1 MKNKGILVI
10 IVIAAVAFLVYNAAY
25 TVDETQQVIIT
36 QFGRIV
42 GTPKTDPGLRFKV
55 PFIQRAN
62 YFAKNLL
69 DWDGDP
75 GQIPTLDK
83 TFIWV
88 DTFARWKITDPVKFF
103 QTVNNQFNAVGKLND
118 IIDPS
123 VRNAI
128 TSNSLIEAVRKSS
141 RSLDTSDVD
150 IEDRIRTSYAV
161 TVGREKITQG
171 ILKQAQPKLAQFGI
185 ELVDVKIKRINYV
198 EQVRKS
204 VYNRM
209 IAERKQ
215 IAERFRS
222 EGKGEA
228 QKILGERERELKLIT
243 SEAYRRAQ
251 VIKGKADAEVTS
263 ILAEAYGADP
273 EFYSF
278 NKTLGIYS
286 EALDDTSSLVLSTD
300 SEGFCNIRL
309 FDVHVKQVGQQ
320 PDTGLLRRGDAV
332 LSPLFRRRRAR
343 STALP
348 RCSCRSRHTRPA
360 TACSSRRSGST

>member
-1 MKNKGILVI
+1 MKNKGIL
-10 IVIAAVAFLVYNAAY
+10 IVIVMAAAAFLVYNAAY

-88 DTFARWKITDPVKFF
+88 DTFARWKITDPIKFF
-103 QTVNNQFNAVGKLND
+103 QTVNNQFSAVGKLND
-118 IIDPS
+118 IIDPA
-123 VRNAI
+123 VRNFI
-128 TSNSLIEAVRKSS
+128 TSYSLIETVRKSS
-141 RSLDTSDVD
+141 RSLDTSDVET
-150 IEDRIRTSYAV
+150 EDRIRTSYAV
-161 TVGREKITQG
+161 NVGREKITQG

-204 VYNRM
+204 VYGRM

-215 IAERFRS
+215 IAEKYRS

-228 QKILGERERELKLIT
+228 QKILGERERDLQEIT
-243 SEAYRRAQ
+243 SEAYRTAQ
-251 VIKGKADAEVTS
+251 EVKGKADAQAT
-263 ILAEAYGADP
+263 IIYAEAYGVDP
-273 EFYSF
+273 DFYSF
-278 NKTLGIYS
+278 VQTLEIYDQS
-286 EALDDTSSLVLSTD
+286 LDEKNTLILSTD
-300 SEGFCNIRL
+300 SEFL
-309 FDVHVKQVGQQ
+309 KYLKEY
-320 PDTGLLRRGDAV
+320 PE
-332 LSPLFRRRRAR
+332 
-343 STALP
+343 
-348 RCSCRSRHTRPA
+348 
-360 TACSSRRSGST
+360 

>member
-1 MKNKGILVI
+1 MKNKGILIAI
-10 IVIAAVAFLVYNAAY
+10 IVAAAAILVYNAAY
-25 TVDETQQVIIT
+25 TVDETEQVIIT

-42 GTPKTDPGLRFKV
+42 GTPKTDPGLKFKV

-118 IIDPS
+118 IIDPA
-123 VRNAI
+123 VRNFI
-128 TSNSLIEAVRKSS
+128 TSHSLIEAVRKSS
-141 RSLDTSDVD
+141 RLLDTSDVE
-150 IEDRIRTSYAV
+150 IEDRIQTSYAV

-204 VYNRM
+204 VYGRM

-215 IAERFRS
+215 IAEKYRS

-228 QKILGERERELKLIT
+228 QKILGERERDLQEIT
-243 SEAYRRAQ
+243 SEAYRTAQ
-251 VIKGKADAEVTS
+251 EIKGKADAEAT
-263 ILAEAYGADP
+263 IIYAESYGVDP
-273 EFYSF
+273 QFYSF
-278 NKTLGIYS
+278 VQTLEIYDQS
-286 EALDDTSSLVLSTD
+286 LDEKNTLILSTD
-300 SEGFCNIRL
+300 SEFL
-309 FDVHVKQVGQQ
+309 KYLKEY
-320 PDTGLLRRGDAV
+320 PE
-332 LSPLFRRRRAR
+332 
-343 STALP
+343 
-348 RCSCRSRHTRPA
+348 
-360 TACSSRRSGST
+360 

>member
-1 MKNKGILVI
+1 MKNKGIL
-10 IVIAAVAFLVYNAAY
+10 IVIVMAAAAFLVYNAAY

-88 DTFARWKITDPVKFF
+88 DTFARWKITDPIKFF
-103 QTVNNQFNAVGKLND
+103 QTVNNQFSAVGKLND
-118 IIDPS
+118 IIDPA
-123 VRNAI
+123 VRNFI
-128 TSNSLIEAVRKSS
+128 TSYSLIETVRKSS
-141 RSLDTSDVD
+141 RSLDTSDVVT
-150 IEDRIRTSYAV
+150 EDRIRTSYAV
-161 TVGREKITQG
+161 NVGREKITQG

-204 VYNRM
+204 VYGRM

-215 IAERFRS
+215 IAEKYRS

-228 QKILGERERELKLIT
+228 QKILGERERDLQEIT
-243 SEAYRRAQ
+243 SEAYRTAQ
-251 VIKGKADAEVTS
+251 EVKGKADAQAT
-263 ILAEAYGADP
+263 IIYAEAYGIDP
-273 EFYSF
+273 DFYSF
-278 NKTLGIYS
+278 VQTLEIYDQS
-286 EALDDTSSLVLSTD
+286 LDEKNTLILSTD
-300 SEGFCNIRL
+300 SEFL
-309 FDVHVKQVGQQ
+309 KYLKEY
-320 PDTGLLRRGDAV
+320 PE
-332 LSPLFRRRRAR
+332 
-343 STALP
+343 
-348 RCSCRSRHTRPA
+348 
-360 TACSSRRSGST
+360 

>member
-1 MKNKGILVI
+1 MKNKGIFVI
-10 IVIAAVAFLVYNAAY
+10 IAVAVVAILGYNAAY
-25 TVDETQQVIIT
+25 TVDETEQVIIT

-55 PFIQRAN
+55 PFIQHAN

-103 QTVNNQFNAVGKLND
+103 QTVNNQFSAVGKLND
-118 IIDPS
+118 IIDPA
-123 VRNAI
+123 VRNFI
-128 TSNSLIEAVRKSS
+128 TSHSLIEAVRKSS
-141 RSLDTSDVD
+141 RSLDTSDVE
-150 IEDRIRTSYAV
+150 IKDRIRTSYAV

-204 VYNRM
+204 VYGRM

-215 IAERFRS
+215 IAEKYRS

-228 QKILGERERELKLIT
+228 QKILGERERDLQEIT
-243 SEAYRRAQ
+243 SEAYRKAQ
-251 VIKGKADAEVTS
+251 EIKGKSDAEAT
-263 ILAEAYGADP
+263 IIYAKAYGIDP

-278 NKTLGIYS
+278 VQTLEIY
-286 EALDDTSSLVLSTD
+286 DQSLGEKNTLILSTE
-300 SEGFCNIRL
+300 SEFL
-309 FDVHVKQVGQQ
+309 KYLKEYPQ
-320 PDTGLLRRGDAV
+320 
-332 LSPLFRRRRAR
+332 
-343 STALP
+343 
-348 RCSCRSRHTRPA
+348 
-360 TACSSRRSGST
+360 